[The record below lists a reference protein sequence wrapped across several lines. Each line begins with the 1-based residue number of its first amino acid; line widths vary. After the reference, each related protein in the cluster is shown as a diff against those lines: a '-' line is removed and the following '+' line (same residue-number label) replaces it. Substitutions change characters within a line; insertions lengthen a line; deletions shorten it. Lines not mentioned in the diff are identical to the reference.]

1 MKRKI
6 SFLIAVVLSFSL
18 TCSGCSISDNIGVKL
33 GLINNQF
40 DYMKQNKVDEIV
52 IQNVRDTGF
61 RFIVTDTKAID
72 DIYRLLKDGKQVD
85 KKSEYDPD
93 YIFEVHIGDEIRKYN
108 YVVGVKKEGNFY
120 DDDTVFNVSNNLDDI
135 ILQNLSFI
143 RKPRNFET
151 VYYETILNVLDKKK
165 DQISDLKIGVNL
177 SADADCLK
185 YVFSKNLE
193 EFKKQLSKQGYNVSI
208 IDDNSSDFDIVLSTR
223 NRGYNSK
230 IFKTAITI
238 NNKKDSSSSIYYV
251 SAEYDYQKW
260 NIKVSDPDK
269 MPEDW

>member
-1 MKRKI
+1 MALILSI
-6 SFLIAVVLSFSL
+6 SLM
-18 TCSGCSISDNIGVKL
+18 CSGCSISDNIGVKL

-40 DYMKQNKVDEIV
+40 DYIKQNKVDEIV

-72 DIYRLLKDGKQVD
+72 DIYKLLRKGKQTD
-85 KKSEYDPD
+85 KKSSYDPD
-93 YIFEVHIGDEIRKYN
+93 YVFEVHIGDDVRKYN

-143 RKPRNFET
+143 RKPRNFES
-151 VYYETILNVLDKKK
+151 VYYDSIIDVLDKKK
-165 DQISDLKIGVNL
+165 SDIQNLKIGINL

-185 YVFSKNLE
+185 YVFSKDLE
-193 EFKKQLSKQGYNVSI
+193 SFNKKLSKEGYNASI
-208 IDDNSSDFDIVLSTR
+208 MDNNSSDFDIVLSTR

-238 NNKKDSSSSIYYV
+238 NNKKDSSSNTYYV
-251 SAEYDYQKW
+251 VADYDYQKW
-260 NIKVSDPDK
+260 NIKVSEPDK